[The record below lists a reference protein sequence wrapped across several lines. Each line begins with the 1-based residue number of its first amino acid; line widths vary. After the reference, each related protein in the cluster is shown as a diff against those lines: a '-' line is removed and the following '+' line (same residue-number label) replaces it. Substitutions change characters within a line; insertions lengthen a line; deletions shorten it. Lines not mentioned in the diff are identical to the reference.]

1 MVWTEAP
8 ARAKVAGH
16 PLLPIPTA
24 TASLPDSTR
33 DLKPANVKV
42 KADGTVKVLDFGLA
56 KAFQPEASGAS
67 ASESPTISLTA
78 AATQMG
84 MVIGTAAY
92 MSPEQA
98 KGKTVDKRADVWAF
112 GVVLFEML
120 TGTRPFTGDDV
131 SETLARAID
140 REPDWAALGDSVA
153 PALSNVLRR
162 CLQKN
167 PKKRIRDIG
176 DVSLAMEGAFETG
189 VPPTS
194 DVAAGKPQ
202 SAGWR
207 RTMLY
212 VLAASVVG
220 SLITG
225 VAVWTL
231 TRPAPLPPQPIT
243 RFAVVLPLDQQLT
256 NIPWHQVAVSADG
269 THVAYVANQQLYLRA
284 MHQLEATP
292 IRGTDGGRGLFFSP
306 DGQSI
311 GFWQNG
317 QLKRVAITG
326 GAPVALCDAQLPLGA
341 SWGPEDTIL
350 IGQLEG
356 IVQVSGAGAPPE
368 VLIAVEDGEQ
378 ARQPQILPGGEA
390 VLFTLNTGGGSWDE
404 GQVVAQ
410 SLETGE
416 RRLLVDGGT
425 DARYVPTG
433 HLVYAQGGTLFAVPF
448 DVARLEVTGGPVS
461 LIEDVVELP
470 ATGTAQFSV
479 SRTGS
484 LVYVP
489 ATSSAVRRLVWV
501 DRDGREEP
509 LTAEPRA
516 YTFPRISPDGT
527 NVALEVRE
535 DPETDIWIW
544 DLTRETLTRLSFG
557 PFNDCCPAWTP
568 DGRRVVFSS
577 NRAGLPKLFW
587 KAADGTGAVERL
599 TEGPN
604 PHFAPA
610 FSPDGTRLVFRES
623 HPETGADLRVLS
635 LDGERQSEPL
645 LATEFAEQ
653 NPELS
658 PDGRW
663 IAYESNAS
671 GQAEIYVQP
680 FPNVDEGRWPISTG
694 GGTQPLWA
702 PDGHELLYRA
712 PGGAVMAVPVQ
723 TEPTFTAGNGE
734 VVFEGSY
741 LVTTPVVPGRTYD
754 VAPDG
759 QRFLMIKENAP
770 EDEAAAEPH
779 IVVVQHWFEE
789 LKARVPVP

>member
-1 MVWTEAP
+1 M
-8 ARAKVAGH
+8 
-16 PLLPIPTA
+16 
-24 TASLPDSTR
+24 
-33 DLKPANVKV
+33 
-42 KADGTVKVLDFGLA
+42 
-56 KAFQPEASGAS
+56 
-67 ASESPTISLTA
+67 
-78 AATQMG
+78 
-84 MVIGTAAY
+84 
-92 MSPEQA
+92 
-98 KGKTVDKRADVWAF
+98 
-112 GVVLFEML
+112 
-120 TGTRPFTGDDV
+120 
-131 SETLARAID
+131 
-140 REPDWAALGDSVA
+140 
-153 PALSNVLRR
+153 
-162 CLQKN
+162 
-167 PKKRIRDIG
+167 
-176 DVSLAMEGAFETG
+176 
-189 VPPTS
+189 
-194 DVAAGKPQ
+194 
-202 SAGWR
+202 
-207 RTMLY
+207 
-212 VLAASVVG
+212 
-220 SLITG
+220 
-225 VAVWTL
+225 
-231 TRPAPLPPQPIT
+231 
-243 RFAVVLPLDQQLT
+243 
-256 NIPWHQVAVSADG
+256 
-269 THVAYVANQQLYLRA
+269 
-284 MHQLEATP
+284 
-292 IRGTDGGRGLFFSP
+292 
-306 DGQSI
+306 
-311 GFWQNG
+311 
-317 QLKRVAITG
+317 
-326 GAPVALCDAQLPLGA
+326 
-341 SWGPEDTIL
+341 
-350 IGQLEG
+350 
-356 IVQVSGAGAPPE
+356 
-368 VLIAVEDGEQ
+368 
-378 ARQPQILPGGEA
+378 
-390 VLFTLNTGGGSWDE
+390 LFTLNTGGGSWDE

-516 YTFPRISPDGT
+516 YTFPRISADGT

-635 LDGERQSEPL
+635 LDGERPSEPL